1 MNLGPFLPLIL
12 SAFCAINAT
21 AQDEVRYNTAAER
34 YLQVELNAPMADD
47 AFFQSLRDSWREDIR
62 ISREPGQN
70 HDIEDLS
77 ASQMEAV
84 LLTVERYLEAARAAY
99 DAQLDYA
106 RHSLSIVEN
115 ESPELYATTLTR
127 YRRALQHLYMQ
138 DLQIIRKA
146 SPLVA
151 DPPSCNVVETD
162 AFISAIN
169 HRAEISV
176 WGGAAYRQFSS
187 NAGDFAQQQL
197 ESKRKYITAIISRK
211 SDDIYLVP
219 ELLSNHFPNRTQPEN
234 HDATALEKFMAAEEA
249 WKSYSLRAAH
259 LLHPGGLGEGQ
270 GSGICEMYLRID
282 IMKNHEKYYTLL
294 LMGFAK

>member
-1 MNLGPFLPLIL
+1 MNLRPFLPLIL

-84 LLTVERYLEAARAAY
+84 LLTVEQYLEAARAAY

-106 RHSLSIVEN
+106 RHSLSIVEK

-169 HRAEISV
+169 HRANISV
-176 WGGAAYRQFSS
+176 WGGAAYREFSS

-197 ESKRKYITAIISRK
+197 ESKRKYITAIISRN

-234 HDATALEKFMAAEEA
+234 HDATTLEKFMAAEEA
-249 WKSYSLRAAH
+249 WENYSRKAAH